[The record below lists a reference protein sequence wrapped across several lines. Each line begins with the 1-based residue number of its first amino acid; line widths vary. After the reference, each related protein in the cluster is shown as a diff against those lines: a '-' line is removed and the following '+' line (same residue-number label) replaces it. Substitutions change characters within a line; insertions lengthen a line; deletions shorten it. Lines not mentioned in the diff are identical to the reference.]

1 MNQPSELEVINRD
14 GWSRTYPL
22 RKRIISLGSAHNSD
36 IVLESAFGAGVEF
49 SHAQLVA
56 VSHQPNTYTLVNV
69 VDVPIALG
77 SDGRQT
83 LPPSSAISLEDKQSF
98 TLGEFTLIFHQTGK
112 EEPVP
117 VAPVATAGSQ
127 APARLQ
133 PSGQGIGLALALE
146 SKQLLARQSIQG
158 VITVRNLGR
167 QSEVKFILKL
177 EGLEPDCYDLAPGP
191 VLAAGAEQKV
201 LFSVHH
207 RGHKPLAG
215 DWRIVIR
222 ASAPSAYPG
231 ETATVSEI
239 IQVLPFH
246 HHHLRLVPSGDVD
259 RLLALP
265 QGELPPVSDQARPAV
280 PSYADQNSP
289 QPWDNTPAWGVTAST
304 NGDGHRPEARPAPA
318 PGNGHSRPVSPGQNG
333 RPRPETPAEEWQYQP
348 EMRPQQNSK
357 PIKLKLDAVK
367 PVKQLHGEEDEWWRA

>member
-49 SHAQLVA
+49 LHAQLVA

-69 VDVPIALG
+69 VDMPIALG
-77 SDGRQT
+77 TDGRQT
-83 LPPSSAISLEDKQSF
+83 LPASSAISLEDKQCF

-112 EEPVP
+112 KEPVP
-117 VAPVATAGSQ
+117 PAPMAIAAPQ
-127 APARLQ
+127 APARVQ

-146 SKQLLARQSIQG
+146 SRQLLARQSIQG

-201 LFSVHH
+201 LFSLHH

-222 ASAPSAYPG
+222 ASAPGAYPG

-239 IQVLPFH
+239 IQVLPFY

-259 RLLALP
+259 KLLALP
-265 QGELPPVSDQARPAV
+265 QGALPPVSDQGLPAS
-280 PSYADQNSP
+280 PSYAEQHSAKT
-289 QPWDNTPAWGVTAST
+289 WDPTPTWDATPRP
-304 NGDGHRPEARPAPA
+304 NGTGHTPEARPAPA
-318 PGNGHSRPVSPGQNG
+318 PSNGHSRPVSPGQNG
-333 RPRPETPAEEWQYQP
+333 KPRPETPAEEWQYQP
-348 EMRPQQNSK
+348 EIRPQQNSK